1 MYVHCSLQNS
11 IQITHL
17 CDFEYWEIF
26 HGLTV
31 EQIKER
37 EESFEYPPRLQIT
50 CEQIDNSK
58 SLYSSFKVSKRSKDK
73 EKPIA
78 QFPLVKKVAG
88 NHTHD
93 CVVITE
99 KVHIY
104 IYILSICV
112 MAIFFLVIVSLLY
125 SLSHIL

>member
-1 MYVHCSLQNS
+1 MYVHCSLQHS

-26 HGLTV
+26 DGLTV
-31 EQIKER
+31 EQIRER
-37 EESFEYPPRLQIT
+37 EESFEYPPRLQIK

-58 SLYSSFKVSKRSKDK
+58 SLYSSFKISKRSKDK

-88 NHTHD
+88 NHTYD
-93 CVVITE
+93 YVVITQ
-99 KVHIY
+99 KVHIH
-104 IYILSICV
+104 ILSICV
-112 MAIFFLVIVSLLY
+112 VAIFLY
-125 SLSHIL
+125 S